1 MNQGMKPFIR
11 LGVFLA
17 VFVAVVVFLYFLM
30 EAQNFNFGYV
40 STVRPD

>member
-1 MNQGMKPFIR
+1 MNQGMKSVIR

-17 VFVAVVVFLYFLM
+17 IFLTVVVILYFVM